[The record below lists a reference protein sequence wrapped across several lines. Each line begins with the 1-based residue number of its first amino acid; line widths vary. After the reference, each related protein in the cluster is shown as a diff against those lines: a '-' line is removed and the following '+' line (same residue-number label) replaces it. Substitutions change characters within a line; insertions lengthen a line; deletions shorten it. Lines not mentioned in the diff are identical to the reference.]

1 MQLKIS
7 ENVKRLR
14 RESGL
19 TQEQL
24 AAAIGI
30 SGQTVSKWE
39 CGDGYPDITT
49 LPVLASYFGVS
60 VDEILGMDAYLDE
73 KRIDEAKAKTEAA
86 FLAGPLQNREIV
98 ELWRELARE
107 FPRNDEVQWICANWL
122 ITMHNTVHPEDLT
135 EAVGILERLLEY
147 SSDSERRNQAYALL
161 INALSA
167 LGETDRAIALAEKL
181 PDLSQSREA
190 TIFELRTNRQDFDD
204 RLPHVREFAAQAANL
219 LIQPLQMLRIFA
231 QNGDRADDA
240 QFLKLTELERS
251 LYELVYYNDPTG
263 LNLPNFH
270 SMLEM
275 LLASF
280 YAPRDAEK
288 TLEHIEKYVD
298 LRLQMPHPHG
308 SGGKSWINTAI
319 DENGRAT
326 GDPVWEDSPALT
338 EEQLKRLP
346 FADPAFDPLRD
357 HPRFKAAVARFT
369 EGT

>member
-1 MQLKIS
+1 MIS

-14 RESGL
+14 RERGL

-49 LPVLASYFGVS
+49 LPVLASFFGVS

-73 KRIDEAKAKTEAA
+73 KRIDEAKAKTGAV

-98 ELWRELARE
+98 ELWRGLARE

-122 ITMHNTVHPEDLT
+122 ISMHYTVHPEDLT
-135 EAVGILERLLEY
+135 EAVGILERLLEH
-147 SSDSERRNQAYALL
+147 SNDSERRNQAYALL

-167 LGETDRAIALAEKL
+167 LGETDRAIELAERL

-190 TIFELRTNRQDFDD
+190 TLFGLRTNLQDFND
-204 RLPHVREFAAQAANL
+204 RLPHVREFAAQAASL
-219 LIQPLQMLRIFA
+219 LLQPLQMLRIFA
-231 QNGDRADDA
+231 QRGDCADDA
-240 QFLKLTELERS
+240 QFLKLIEVERA
-251 LYELVYYNDPTG
+251 LYELIHYNDPSG
-263 LNLPNFH
+263 QNLPNFH
-270 SMLEM
+270 SMLEI

-280 YAPRDAEK
+280 YATRDAEK
-288 TLEHIEKYVD
+288 TLEHIEKFVD
-298 LRLQMPHPHG
+298 LRLQMPRPHG
-308 SGGKSWINTAI
+308 SGGKGWINTAI
-319 DENGRAT
+319 DENGKAT
-326 GDPVWEDSPALT
+326 GDPVWEESPALT
-338 EEQLKRLP
+338 EEQIKQLP
-346 FADPAFDPLRD
+346 FAEPAFDPLRD
-357 HPRFKAAVARFT
+357 HPRFKAAVARFI